1 MMNQRY
7 KPIKNK
13 YIKDQWDNSFICDMN
28 TASRILNE
36 YEHECDEI
44 VENKIDYKSMNT
56 NVFLQDTIVK
66 ILFDCVFEMTTIES
80 MSQIELADK
89 IENEIIPFI
98 QNYNYYEY
106 ESVEEM
112 KGENNEK

>member
-7 KPIKNK
+7 KPIENR
-13 YIKDQWDNSFICDMN
+13 YIKDQWNNSFICDMN

-44 VENKIDYKSMNT
+44 VESKIDYKSTNT
-56 NVFLQDTIVK
+56 NLFLQDVIVK
-66 ILFDCVFEMTTIES
+66 ILFDCVFEMRTIES

-98 QNYNYYEY
+98 QNYDYLEY
-106 ESVEEM
+106 
-112 KGENNEK
+112 GDENNEK

>member
-7 KPIKNK
+7 KPIENK
-13 YIKDQWDNSFICDMN
+13 YIKDQWNDSFICDMN

-36 YEHECDEI
+36 YEHESDEI
-44 VENKIDYKSMNT
+44 VKSKINYKST
-56 NVFLQDTIVK
+56 NVNLFLQDVIVE

-80 MSQIELADK
+80 TSQIELADK

-112 KGENNEK
+112 KGD

>member
-1 MMNQRY
+1 MNLNTWYIDR
-7 KPIKNK
+7 KNTEAKRK
-13 YIKDQWDNSFICDMN
+13 YVI
-28 TASRILNE
+28 
-36 YEHECDEI
+36 
-44 VENKIDYKSMNT
+44 YKSTNT
-56 NVFLQDTIVK
+56 NLFLQDVIVE

-89 IENEIIPFI
+89 IENEIISFI

-112 KGENNEK
+112 KGD

>member
-7 KPIKNK
+7 KPIKNR
-13 YIKDQWDNSFICDMN
+13 YIKDQWNDSFICDMN

-44 VENKIDYKSMNT
+44 IKSKIDYKSTNT
-56 NVFLQDTIVK
+56 NSFLQDVIVR

-80 MSQIELADK
+80 TSQIELADK
-89 IENEIIPFI
+89 IENKIIPFI
-98 QNYNYYEY
+98 QNYGYL
-106 ESVEEM
+106 
-112 KGENNEK
+112 GDENNEK